1 MKTTTTTSMS
11 TSGGAIAIVG
21 GRGREMTTAGADP
34 TTKAEFENEIGGIDR
49 PAAAEATEAGGIVV
63 AKSPR
68 CRPANHRRRH
78 RIGRRPR
85 PELA

>member
-1 MKTTTTTSMS
+1 MKTTLTTSAC
-11 TSGGAIAIVG
+11 AIATDGG

-34 TTKAEFENEIGGIDR
+34 TTVIVIEVEIGGIDR
-49 PAAAEATEAGGIVV
+49 PAAAEATEAGGIAV

>member
-1 MKTTTTTSMS
+1 MKTTTTTS
-11 TSGGAIAIVG
+11 GGAIVG

-34 TTKAEFENEIGGIDR
+34 TTVIEIEIGGIGR
-49 PAAAEATEAGGIVV
+49 PAAAEATEAGGIAV

>member
-1 MKTTTTTSMS
+1 MKTTTT
-11 TSGGAIAIVG
+11 SGGAIVG

-34 TTKAEFENEIGGIDR
+34 TTEIEIGGIDR
-49 PAAAEATEAGGIVV
+49 PAAAEATEAGGIAV
-63 AKSPR
+63 AKIPR